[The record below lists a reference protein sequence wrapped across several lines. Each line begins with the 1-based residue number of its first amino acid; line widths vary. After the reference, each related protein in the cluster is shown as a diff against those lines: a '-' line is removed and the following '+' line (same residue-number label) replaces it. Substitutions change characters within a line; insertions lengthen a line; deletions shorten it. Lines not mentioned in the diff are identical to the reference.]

1 MSDDVVNIE
10 VDGEPVEAKKGQMII
25 QVTDRIGAYIPR
37 FCYHDKLSIAANCRM
52 CLVEVEKAPKPL
64 PACATP
70 VMEGM
75 KVFTR
80 SPAAIAAQKATMEFL
95 LINHPLD
102 CPICDQGGE
111 CELQDQALGY
121 GRDVSR
127 YSERKRVVKDKDI
140 GPLVSTDMTRC
151 IHCTRCVR
159 FGQEIT
165 GQPQL
170 GTTERG
176 ENMKIGTYVEQSI
189 DHELSANIID
199 LCPVGALNNK
209 PYRYSA
215 RAWEMTQKPA
225 VAPHDCVGSNMYAHV
240 LRGTI
245 KRIVPRDNEALNET
259 WLSDRDRFSYE
270 GIYSSERLLRPRLKS
285 GDDWEEVSWDEAL
298 NRLASELKEADGKRT
313 GILASPSATVEEA
326 HLLARL
332 AEYLGTVN
340 LDHRVR
346 RRDFSAQADDPVFPW
361 LGCDIADLESAD
373 GILVVGSNLR
383 KEVPI
388 IAHRIRKAA
397 LKGAK
402 VSLVNHRAFEYFF
415 DLHAH
420 LHNGGLVE
428 QLAGIAVAAA
438 GSKDLPKYV
447 RALCKGVA
455 PSEDQHRIAQSL
467 ADADSAHILTG
478 LVAGRHRASSAI
490 QGLVSAI
497 AEATGAS
504 TGTISEGANSA
515 GAHIAGLLPQ
525 RKAGGIARGDAGLD
539 AAAMLEAD
547 LDSIFLFG
555 LEPDDLACHE
565 AALDRLADTRFVVAL
580 TAYSNADLEQAA
592 NLMLPIGT
600 FAETSGTFVNC
611 EGRWQSF
618 AGIANPVGEAR
629 PGWKVLRVLGNLVDA
644 EGFDYVSSEDV
655 LAELKALV
663 GDVKGDNSYRGSVTI
678 NAPNGAD
685 SPDDAIDVPIYK
697 VDPVVRRAIAL
708 QMTAEAQRIEEGQP

>member
-1 MSDDVVNIE
+1 M
-10 VDGEPVEAKKGQMII
+10 
-25 QVTDRIGAYIPR
+25 
-37 FCYHDKLSIAANCRM
+37 
-52 CLVEVEKAPKPL
+52 
-64 PACATP
+64 
-70 VMEGM
+70 
-75 KVFTR
+75 
-80 SPAAIAAQKATMEFL
+80 
-95 LINHPLD
+95 
-102 CPICDQGGE
+102 
-111 CELQDQALGY
+111 
-121 GRDVSR
+121 
-127 YSERKRVVKDKDI
+127 
-140 GPLVSTDMTRC
+140 
-151 IHCTRCVR
+151 
-159 FGQEIT
+159 
-165 GQPQL
+165 
-170 GTTERG
+170 
-176 ENMKIGTYVEQSI
+176 
-189 DHELSANIID
+189 
-199 LCPVGALNNK
+199 
-209 PYRYSA
+209 
-215 RAWEMTQKPA
+215 
-225 VAPHDCVGSNMYAHV
+225 
-240 LRGTI
+240 
-245 KRIVPRDNEALNET
+245 
-259 WLSDRDRFSYE
+259 
-270 GIYSSERLLRPRLKS
+270 
-285 GDDWEEVSWDEAL
+285 
-298 NRLASELKEADGKRT
+298 
-313 GILASPSATVEEA
+313 
-326 HLLARL
+326 
-332 AEYLGTVN
+332 
-340 LDHRVR
+340 
-346 RRDFSAQADDPVFPW
+346 
-361 LGCDIADLESAD
+361 
-373 GILVVGSNLR
+373 
-383 KEVPI
+383 
-388 IAHRIRKAA
+388 
-397 LKGAK
+397 
-402 VSLVNHRAFEYFF
+402 
-415 DLHAH
+415 
-420 LHNGGLVE
+420 
-428 QLAGIAVAAA
+428 
-438 GSKDLPKYV
+438 